1 MLCRSGYRGH
11 PDASHPVARAVI
23 EASGCAFAAPSA
35 NLSGKPSP
43 TNAQDVFTDMDG
55 RLPLILDGGE
65 CDWGVE
71 STVVSVVGEK
81 PTLFRPGHIT
91 LEDLER
97 ALGEEVEVSKAIL
110 EKLPE
115 GAVVRSPGMKYK
127 HYAPKADVTL
137 LDGTFEQFKAYV
149 DAHAAENPSC
159 LCFTGEA
166 EKLGVPCVEYGREAT
181 EPTRQ
186 NTSSAPCV
194 RWMSRAMLWSTPAAP
209 RKTAC
214 PWPSIT
220 ASSVRPR
227 SG

>member
-1 MLCRSGYRGH
+1 MILYHPSRARRSI
-11 PDASHPVARAVI
+11 RAFWLSVRLL
-23 EASGCAFAAPSA
+23 FRKAAATPACTSA
-35 NLSGKPSP
+35 P
-43 TNAQDVFTDMDG
+43 NAQDVFTDMDG

-65 CDWGVE
+65 CDVGVE

-137 LDGTFEQFKAYV
+137 LNGTFEQFKAYV
-149 DAHAAENPSC
+149 DAHKDENPSC
-159 LCFTGEA
+159 LCFTGESA
-166 EKLGVPCVEYGREAT
+166 KLDVDRKS
-181 EPTRQ
+181 TRL
-186 NTSSAPCV
+186 NSSHP
-194 RWMSRAMLWSTPAAP
+194 
-209 RKTAC
+209 K
-214 PWPSIT
+214 
-220 ASSVRPR
+220 
-227 SG
+227 

>member
-1 MLCRSGYRGH
+1 
-11 PDASHPVARAVI
+11 
-23 EASGCAFAAPSA
+23 
-35 NLSGKPSP
+35 
-43 TNAQDVFTDMDG
+43 MDG

-65 CDWGVE
+65 CDVGVE
-71 STVVSVVGEK
+71 STVISVVGEK

-149 DAHAAENPSC
+149 DAHADQNPQLS
-159 LCFTGEA
+159 LLYRRGRKA
-166 EKLGVPCVEYGREAT
+166 RLALRGVWQGGR
-181 EPTRQ
+181 R
-186 NTSSAPCV
+186 C
-194 RWMSRAMLWSTPAAP
+194 
-209 RKTAC
+209 
-214 PWPSIT
+214 
-220 ASSVRPR
+220 R
-227 SG
+227 SGKAYLPQPARTG

>member
-1 MLCRSGYRGH
+1 
-11 PDASHPVARAVI
+11 
-23 EASGCAFAAPSA
+23 
-35 NLSGKPSP
+35 
-43 TNAQDVFTDMDG
+43 
-55 RLPLILDGGE
+55 
-65 CDWGVE
+65 
-71 STVVSVVGEK
+71 
-81 PTLFRPGHIT
+81 
-91 LEDLER
+91 
-97 ALGEEVEVSKAIL
+97 
-110 EKLPE
+110 
-115 GAVVRSPGMKYK
+115 MKYK

-214 PWPSIT
+214 PWLSIT
-220 ASSVRPR
+220 ASSAQLR